1 MDAIVAGFRALPSLE
16 QNVVLQSRGAVKG
29 ASAAKALPWTAST
42 IAERWL
48 WEGSAGTLPRG
59 LRRRHGPRQ
68 RQRAS
73 GAARRSS
80 ANGACGFACAAAY
93 IRSEAAGLAPRRGH
107 KTGLSGRQAHHWPV
121 PHFFLMGSGTMT
133 DNATL
138 CQRHCCAS
146 PAFRLPVGSSSDRS
160 ECGPRRSNVTE
171 ADARL
176 PPIRLRSQL
185 PTLRTVP
192 SFRVPA

>member
-1 MDAIVAGFRALPSLE
+1 MDSSLAAVSIAAIVALDCRALPCHIWNGLFVIARSG
-16 QNVVLQSRGAVKG
+16 QGRG
-29 ASAAKALPWTAST
+29 AAKALPWTAST

-121 PHFFLMGSGTMT
+121 PYFLPDGFR
-133 DNATL
+133 DND
-138 CQRHCCAS
+138 
-146 PAFRLPVGSSSDRS
+146 G
-160 ECGPRRSNVTE
+160 
-171 ADARL
+171 
-176 PPIRLRSQL
+176 
-185 PTLRTVP
+185 
-192 SFRVPA
+192 